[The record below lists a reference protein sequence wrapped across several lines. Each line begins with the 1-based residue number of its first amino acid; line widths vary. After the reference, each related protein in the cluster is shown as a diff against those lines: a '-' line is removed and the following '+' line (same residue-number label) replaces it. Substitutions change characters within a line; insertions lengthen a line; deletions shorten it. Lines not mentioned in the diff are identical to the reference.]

1 MHIILAEKCLQCGIC
16 TDSCPIGAIR
26 VSLQSIYFIDPEQC
40 TGCRICVTACPLGA
54 IQAQFKPPGPGGFY

>member
-1 MHIILAEKCLQCGIC
+1 MIITKEQCLLCGIC

-26 VSLQSIYFIDPEQC
+26 FDGTYFIDQEDC

-54 IQAQFKPPGPGGFY
+54 IQAQPKQTP